1 MCKPWEQ
8 MLSRTDS
15 VQVHKPRGVQFQK
28 RVNLKEACTHNMRDG
43 SSSKIGPC
51 FGKKMFQDDDHSGR
65 ERGDGDDESH
75 VVNRRSQDS
84 CPTELFVFGTGHVQ
98 VEQRSRGAEDPSE
111 RLDKGLSHLTRSPSS
126 TSSFSS
132 PSTSPQYPK
141 RYNKS
146 RPQVGNRT

>member
-1 MCKPWEQ
+1 MCVCKPWKQ

-75 VVNRRSQDS
+75 VVNRRSQAVAPRS
-84 CPTELFVFGTGHVQ
+84 CLCLGQ
-98 VEQRSRGAEDPSE
+98 VTCKWNRGAEDPSE

-141 RYNKS
+141 RYDKS

>member
-98 VEQRSRGAEDPSE
+98 VEQRSRGSE
-111 RLDKGLSHLTRSPSS
+111 RTTRQRALSLDSFSLIDLIVLITVHVSTISKTLQQISPSS
-126 TSSFSS
+126 W
-132 PSTSPQYPK
+132 
-141 RYNKS
+141 
-146 RPQVGNRT
+146 

>member
-98 VEQRSRGAEDPSE
+98 VEQRSRGSE
-111 RLDKGLSHLTRSPSS
+111 RATRQRALSLDSFSLINLIVLIIVHVSAISKTLRQISPSS
-126 TSSFSS
+126 W
-132 PSTSPQYPK
+132 
-141 RYNKS
+141 
-146 RPQVGNRT
+146 

>member
-1 MCKPWEQ
+1 MCKPWKQ

-98 VEQRSRGAEDPSE
+98 VEQRSRGSE
-111 RLDKGLSHLTRSPSS
+111 RATRQRALSLDSFSLINLIVLIIVHVSAISKTLRQISPSS
-126 TSSFSS
+126 W
-132 PSTSPQYPK
+132 
-141 RYNKS
+141 
-146 RPQVGNRT
+146 

>member
-84 CPTELFVFGTGHVQ
+84 CPTELFVFGTGHVH
-98 VEQRSRGAEDPSE
+98 VEQRSRGSE
-111 RLDKGLSHLTRSPSS
+111 RATRQRALSLDSFSLINLIVLITVHVSAISKTLRQISPSS
-126 TSSFSS
+126 W
-132 PSTSPQYPK
+132 
-141 RYNKS
+141 
-146 RPQVGNRT
+146 

>member
-1 MCKPWEQ
+1 MCKPWKQ

-98 VEQRSRGAEDPSE
+98 VEQRSRGSE
-111 RLDKGLSHLTRSPSS
+111 RATRQRALSLDSFFLINLIVLITVHVSTISKTLQQISPSS
-126 TSSFSS
+126 W
-132 PSTSPQYPK
+132 
-141 RYNKS
+141 
-146 RPQVGNRT
+146 